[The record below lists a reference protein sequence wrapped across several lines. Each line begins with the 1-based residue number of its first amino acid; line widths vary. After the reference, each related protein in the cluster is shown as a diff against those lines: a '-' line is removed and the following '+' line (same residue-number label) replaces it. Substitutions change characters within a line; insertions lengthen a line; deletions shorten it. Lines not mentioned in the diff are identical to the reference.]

1 MLRPLRLLP
10 VLFVAA
16 CSHYSQAD
24 GERLANDVFALQSQ
38 VKALQEAMTRTDKTN
53 QERGKQLDAMAR
65 EFEQLGDLARRNSAD
80 LGAEVDRIREDIAR
94 TRSLAERLEE
104 LETKVNKV
112 TDEFVNIEAKARDSE
127 AEKQAAIER
136 ERLFASPEAFF
147 AAVGNLINS
156 QKPADA
162 RRLLREFEKRA
173 EGDARLKTHLSKV
186 QFLLAETYYAE
197 GNYQLA
203 ATEYN
208 NVRKRFPKAS
218 EVANALF
225 QLGQCFERLKLPED
239 AKLFYRE
246 LEKKH
251 KGTDAAKKA
260 TARLKALG

>member
-1 MLRPLRLLP
+1 MLRPLRVSPLLLL
-10 VLFVAA
+10 VA
-16 CSHYSQAD
+16 CSHYAQED
-24 GERLANDVFALQSQ
+24 GERLSNEVFALQSQ
-38 VKALQEAMTRTDKTN
+38 VKALQESMTRAEKTN
-53 QERGKQLDAMAR
+53 QERGKQLDGMAK

-112 TDEFVNIEAKARDSE
+112 TDEFVSIDAKARDSE

-136 ERLFASPEAFF
+136 ERLLSSPEALFG
-147 AAVGNLINS
+147 AVAGLINN

-173 EGDARLKTHLSKV
+173 KTETRLQSYLPKV
-186 QFLLAETYYAE
+186 QYLLAETYYAE

-208 NVRKRFPKAS
+208 NVRKRFPKS
-218 EVANALF
+218 GEVADALF

-246 LEKKH
+246 LQKKY
-251 KGTDAAKKA
+251 KSSDAAKKA
-260 TARLKALG
+260 AARLKAL

>member
-1 MLRPLRLLP
+1 MRSLQLTPLLL
-10 VLFVAA
+10 VVA
-16 CSHYSQAD
+16 CGHYSQED
-24 GERLANDVFALQSQ
+24 GERLANEVFALQSQ
-38 VKALQEAMTRTDKTN
+38 VKSLQEAMTKAERTN
-53 QERGKQLDAMAR
+53 QDRVKQFEAMSK
-65 EFEQLGDLARRNSAD
+65 EVTELGDLARRNTAD

-112 TDEFVNIEAKARDSE
+112 TDEFVNLDAKARDSE

-136 ERLFASPEAFF
+136 ERLLSNPEALFG
-147 AAVGNLINS
+147 AVVGLINNT
-156 QKPADA
+156 KPADA

-173 EGDARLKTHLSKV
+173 ETETRLKSYLPKV
-186 QFLLAETYYAE
+186 QYLLAETYYAE

-218 EVANALF
+218 EVADALY

-239 AKLFYRE
+239 AKLFYKE
-246 LEKKH
+246 LQKKH
-251 KGTDAAKKA
+251 KSSDAAKKA
-260 TARLKALG
+260 ATRLKALG

>member
-1 MLRPLRLLP
+1 MLRPTRLLP
-10 VLFVAA
+10 LLPFAVA

-24 GERLANDVFALQSQ
+24 GERLANEVFALQSQ
-38 VKALQEAMTRTDKTN
+38 VKALQDAANKAEKAN
-53 QERGKQLDAMAR
+53 QEQSRQLEELDS
-65 EFEQLGDLARRNSAD
+65 LARRNTAD

-94 TRSLAERLEE
+94 TRALAERLEA

-136 ERLFASPEAFF
+136 ERLLGSPDALF
-147 AAVGNLINS
+147 AAVANLINT

-173 EGDARLKTHLSKV
+173 ETESRLGGYLPKV

-218 EVANALF
+218 EVADALF

-251 KGTDAAKKA
+251 KGTDAAKRAKD
-260 TARLKALG
+260 RLRALG